1 MNSYQANPYARILS
15 PVSAVRGV
23 GKVIARELQKREV
36 HTVYDLLC
44 TLPRSYQDR
53 RKFVPIHA
61 LRHGQSALIRGKI
74 TDIGKAR
81 FRYREVLEML
91 IRDETG
97 SISAKWMGAPQYL
110 LRFRKG
116 QDIILF
122 GRFRKSF
129 KALEAFHP
137 EIIENGDPQEIG
149 RLVPMYSEIE
159 GISQKRIRRIV
170 MNAIREFTPGLADPL
185 PANIRLKRQL
195 PDLVEAIHEVHF
207 PTNLRPGDLR
217 TGRSPAQR
225 RLIFDEFFMLQLVL
239 ALKRRK
245 ASQQR
250 GIAFRVQDIGE
261 MYRFLPF
268 RLTGAQTRVIHE
280 IIDDMRRPLPMNR
293 LIQGDVGCGKTVVA
307 LIAAW
312 IAVNNGYQVAFM
324 APTQLLA
331 EQHYLSTLELAK
343 RLNLRHAL
351 LISGMGSDAEQVR
364 ERIMK
369 GEIDMLMGTH
379 ALIQESVEFQKLGL
393 VIIDEQHRFGVAQ
406 RATLKRKGISP
417 DALTMTAT
425 PIPRTLGLTLYG
437 DLDISVID
445 ELPPG
450 RLPIQTGLFHEGD
463 RGKVYALLREE
474 IKKGRQCYMVY
485 PLIEESEKMDLKDA
499 TQMAQEIK
507 EVFPDFRIGLIHGR
521 MPVDRRERVMG
532 SFKEGVI
539 DILISTTVIE
549 VGINITNATIMVI
562 ENAERFGLSQIH
574 QLRGR
579 VGRSAYPSRCLL
591 LSSSRKTNEA
601 RRRLGIIVK
610 STDGFKIAEEDLAI
624 RGPGEFMGEKQ
635 SGFYQFRV
643 ANLMRDA
650 KILSEARK
658 EAFTLVERDPGLAR
672 HTYNLLSQMLR
683 GNRRL
688 ADEFADVA

>member
-53 RKFVPIHA
+53 RKFVPIYA

-74 TDIGKAR
+74 TDIRKAR
-81 FRYREVLEML
+81 LRYREVLEML

-97 SISAKWMGAPQYL
+97 SMSAKWVGAPQYL

-116 QDIILF
+116 QGIILF

-129 KALEAFHP
+129 QSLEAFHP
-137 EIIENGDPQEIG
+137 EIIENGDSQEIG
-149 RLVPMYSEIE
+149 RLVPVYPEIE
-159 GISQKRIRRIV
+159 GISQKMIRRIV

-195 PDLVEAIHEVHF
+195 PDLVEAVHEVHF
-207 PTNLRPGDLR
+207 PTNSRPEDLR
-217 TGRSPAQR
+217 TWRSPAQR
-225 RLIFDEFFMLQLVL
+225 RLIFDEFFMLQLIL
-239 ALKRRK
+239 SLKRRK

-280 IIDDMRRPLPMNR
+280 IIADMRRPLPMNR
-293 LIQGDVGCGKTVVA
+293 LLQGDVGCGKTAVA
-307 LIAAW
+307 LVAAW

-369 GEIDMLMGTH
+369 GEIDMLVGTH

-417 DALTMTAT
+417 DTLTMTAT

-485 PLIEESEKMDLKDA
+485 PLIEESEKIDLKDA

-521 MPVDRRERVMG
+521 MPMDQRERVMG